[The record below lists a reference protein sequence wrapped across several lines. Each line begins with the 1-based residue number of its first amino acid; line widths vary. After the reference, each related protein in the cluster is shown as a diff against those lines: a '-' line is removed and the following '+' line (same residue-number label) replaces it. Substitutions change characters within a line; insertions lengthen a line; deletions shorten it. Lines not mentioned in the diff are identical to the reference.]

1 MAPKLF
7 NKGAPTNTLI
17 ALREISKAS
26 LGLSPNQVPPRSGGF
41 PAVKMRTYVSNN
53 LLSIGWIEAR
63 NSGPRGGKRY
73 FITEM
78 GQHVLDLIE
87 KDGMHYVRSLWL
99 AYPEM
104 IAEMK
109 QLGIEPEESF

>member
-1 MAPKLF
+1 
-7 NKGAPTNTLI
+7 
-17 ALREISKAS
+17 
-26 LGLSPNQVPPRSGGF
+26 
-41 PAVKMRTYVSNN
+41 MRTYVSNN